1 MKALIALAAAACL
14 LAGCASV
21 DYQAWEG
28 GNNRYQGKGGTK
40 VVQSG
45 VEFWANGDPPRSYQ
59 LLGVATSEI
68 GAGSGDEWM
77 IRSAI
82 ASEVKARGGDA
93 AVQLGSNV
101 GGNGMMMNAGNG
113 VFLMGSTKAM
123 RFAII
128 KYLD

>member
-1 MKALIALAAAACL
+1 
-14 LAGCASV
+14 V

-28 GNNRYQGKGGTK
+28 GNNLRQGQGGTK

-45 VEFWANGDPPRSYQ
+45 VDFWANGDPPRKYQ
-59 LLGVATSEI
+59 VLGVATSEI
-68 GAGSGDEWM
+68 GAGSGDEWL

-82 ASEVKARGGDA
+82 ASEVKSRGGDA
-93 AVQLGSNV
+93 ALELGNNV
-101 GGNGMMMNAGNG
+101 GGNGVLINAGSG
-113 VFLMGSTKAM
+113 VFIASRNKVM